1 MTPPGSWCLVVPVKR
16 LALAKSRLAS
26 VAGTHRS
33 DLALAFALDTVEA
46 ALACQPVRLVVAVTD
61 EPVAATALVDLGATV
76 VADRPDAGLNPAL
89 AHGAEFAR
97 ARHRD
102 CGVGALSADLPALR
116 PSELT
121 VALGQAAGHDVCFVR
136 DAGGDGTTLLL
147 ARPGAPLEPQFGA
160 SSARLH
166 AQAGAVELTGEL
178 ASVRRDV
185 DTEDDLAA
193 AALLGLGPRS
203 AAVAGRLPALR
214 SG

>member
-1 MTPPGSWCLVVPVKR
+1 MTQPGSWCLVVPVKR

-26 VAGTHRS
+26 VAGAHRS
-33 DLALAFALDTVEA
+33 DLALAFALDTVAA
-46 ALACQPVRLVVAVTD
+46 ALACAPVRLVVAVTD
-61 EPVAATALVDLGATV
+61 EPVAATALADLGATV
-76 VADRPDAGLNPAL
+76 VSDRPDAGLNPAL

-116 PSELT
+116 PGELT
-121 VALGQAAGHDVCFVR
+121 IALGQAAGHDVCFVR

-147 ARPGAPLEPQFGA
+147 ARQGARLEPQFGA

-166 AQAGAVELTGEL
+166 AHAGAVELTGEL
-178 ASVRRDV
+178 ASLRRDV

-193 AALLGLGPRS
+193 ASLLGLGPRS
-203 AAVAGRLPALR
+203 AAVAGRLAALR